1 MPLMPLLMSL
11 GEEEASLHLSL
22 SLLPSSSPSSPSSS
36 SLRAATAVICT
47 ARQER
52 DKGGREDTVPGVFVG
67 GVAPPPTSPDIC
79 EAAATNTPARD
90 GDAGAGGAGGSCE
103 DEKEEDDEEVEE
115 VGEVKVA

>member
-1 MPLMPLLMSL
+1 M
-11 GEEEASLHLSL
+11 
-22 SLLPSSSPSSPSSS
+22 
-36 SLRAATAVICT
+36 ICT

-52 DKGGREDTVPGVFVG
+52 DKGGREDIVPGVV
-67 GVAPPPTSPDIC
+67 VPPTNPDIC